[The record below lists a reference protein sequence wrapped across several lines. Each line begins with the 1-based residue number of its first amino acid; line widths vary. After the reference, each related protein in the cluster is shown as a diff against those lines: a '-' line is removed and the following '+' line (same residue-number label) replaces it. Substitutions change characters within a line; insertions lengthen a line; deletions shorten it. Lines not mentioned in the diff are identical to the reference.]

1 MTISGVGKM
10 IKIFSAILFSI
21 IFLLSATTYAKVVEF
36 EASGSY
42 RMGENDTMIQAKE
55 KAKEI
60 AVRDIMGKAG
70 VFIMS
75 NTTVKNSKLIDDEI
89 TVKTAN
95 LLQIKSCEY
104 TKTTEE
110 NTFVFHAYVI
120 ATLDD
125 KIFTPKLIE
134 EMFKGKTGSTDTK
147 NKNYKKN
154 EYEWDIFRTLNHFS
168 QRDYA
173 TATLNLTTII
183 SAKSGDVPAQIFYL
197 RSVARFGLEQY
208 NEALSDIRRAIQL
221 DGKNPLYYV
230 QEGFIRLAVSQLYIK
245 WNQYGEAKS
254 QYLLAEEKCTT
265 ALNFKKHYWP
275 AHHCRAIARY
285 LNDNIRKSV
294 NEADNARSHG
304 GKGISYVEEFS
315 DYINARYKGRHKD
328 LPRDSIQPILIS
340 SVIGLASE
348 AKNKNFKAI

>member
-1 MTISGVGKM
+1 MR
-10 IKIFSAILFSI
+10 KIFSAVIFSI
-21 IFLLSATTYAKVVEF
+21 IFLLSAVSQAKIVEF
-36 EASGSY
+36 EAIGSY

-75 NTTVKNSKLIDDEI
+75 NTTVENSKLIEDQI
-89 TVKTAN
+89 IVKTAN
-95 LLQIKSCEY
+95 LLKIKSCEY
-104 TKTTEE
+104 SKTTEE
-110 NTFVFHAYVI
+110 NTFVFHAHVI

-134 EMFKGKTGSTDTK
+134 EIFKGKTESADKK
-147 NKNYKKN
+147 NKNYKQN
-154 EYEWDIFRTLNHFS
+154 EYEWDIFRTRNQFS
-168 QRDYA
+168 QGDYT
-173 TATLNLTTII
+173 TAALNLTTLI
-183 SAKSGDVPAQIFYL
+183 SSKNGDVSAQIFYL

-208 NEALSDIRRAIQL
+208 NEALSDIRKAIQL

-230 QEGFIRLAVSQLYIK
+230 QEGFIRLAVSQLYVK
-245 WNQYGEAKS
+245 WHQYSEAKA

-315 DYINARYKGRHKD
+315 DYINMRYRGRHKD
-328 LPRDSIQPILIS
+328 LPKDSIQPILIS
-340 SVIGLASE
+340 SVIGLASDTR
-348 AKNKNFKAI
+348 AKK

>member
-1 MTISGVGKM
+1 MR
-10 IKIFSAILFSI
+10 KIFSAIFFSI
-21 IFLLSATTYAKVVEF
+21 IFLLGATTQAEIVEF

-60 AVRDIMGKAG
+60 AVRDIMGQAG
-70 VFIMS
+70 VFILS
-75 NTTVKNSKLIDDEI
+75 NTTVKNSKLVEDEVI
-89 TVKTAN
+89 VKTAN
-95 LLQIKSCEY
+95 LLKIKSCEY
-104 TKTTEE
+104 SKTTEE
-110 NTFVFHAYVI
+110 NTFVFHAHVI
-120 ATLDD
+120 ATLND

-134 EMFKGKTGSTDTK
+134 EIFKGKTESDDK
-147 NKNYKKN
+147 KDKIYKKN
-154 EYEWDIFRTLNHFS
+154 EYEYEWDIFRTLNHFS
-168 QRDYA
+168 QRDYT
-173 TATLNLTTII
+173 TAALNLTTLI
-183 SAKSGDVPAQIFYL
+183 SSKSGNVPAQIFYL

-208 NEALSDIRRAIQL
+208 NEALSDIRKAIQL

-230 QEGFIRLAVSQLYIK
+230 QEGFIRLAVSQLYVK
-245 WNQYGEAKS
+245 WHQYGEAKS

-315 DYINARYKGRHKD
+315 DYINMRYRGRHKD
-328 LPRDSIQPILIS
+328 LPKDSIQPILVS
-340 SVIGLASE
+340 SVIGLASDT
-348 AKNKNFKAI
+348 KARK